1 VETRLR
7 ISLERENPCP
17 DCRVYKT
24 KGDVMEIINSIVNS
38 VREDAPV
45 QEVRR
50 GIHWTAVVSRRC
62 GLASTMA
69 QGGCDHG
76 EGGGAEG
83 PLTEMTALELA
94 RCCLGGDT
102 AKASIGLAAINSLLD
117 VDPDKYTGVD
127 GLQIVREMGKGKNI
141 SIIGHFPF
149 MDDIAREAKNLWVI
163 EKQPRPG
170 DYPEEKGKD
179 FLPQSDIVVISST
192 TLINN
197 TLSGIL
203 GLCREGSVK
212 MLLGPT
218 TPLSGVL
225 FEYGIDML
233 AGSVVTEKDV
243 VLRSV
248 SEGATFMQ
256 LKMRGGIRFVS
267 MIKDHDDIVRRLAG

>member
-1 VETRLR
+1 
-7 ISLERENPCP
+7 
-17 DCRVYKT
+17 
-24 KGDVMEIINSIVNS
+24 MEILKSILES
-38 VREDAPV
+38 IREDAPV

-69 QGGCDHG
+69 QVGCNHEEAGGTKG
-76 EGGGAEG
+76 SLAE
-83 PLTEMTALELA
+83 MMALELA
-94 RCCLGGDT
+94 RYCLGGDT

-117 VDPDKYTGVD
+117 VDPDRYADID
-127 GLQIVREMGKGKNI
+127 GLQIVKDMGKGKNV
-141 SIIGHFPF
+141 SVIGHFPF
-149 MDDIAREAKNLWVI
+149 MDEIAREAKNLWII
-163 EKQPRPG
+163 EKQPGPG

-197 TLSGIL
+197 TLPGIL
-203 GLCREGSVK
+203 GLCRKESVK
-212 MLLGPT
+212 MLLGPS
-218 TPLSGVL
+218 TPLSDVI

-267 MIKDHDDIVRRLAG
+267 IIKDHDDIVRRLAG

>member
-1 VETRLR
+1 
-7 ISLERENPCP
+7 
-17 DCRVYKT
+17 
-24 KGDVMEIINSIVNS
+24 MEILKNILKNIK
-38 VREDAPV
+38 EDAPV

-69 QGGCDHG
+69 QVGCNHEEAAWT
-76 EGGGAEG
+76 EGS
-83 PLTEMTALELA
+83 LTEMTALELA
-94 RCCLGGDT
+94 RYCLGGDT
-102 AKASIGLAAINSLLD
+102 AKASLGLAAMNSLLD
-117 VDPDKYTGVD
+117 VDPDKYTDVD
-127 GLQIVREMGKGKNI
+127 GLQMVREMGKGKNV

-149 MDDIAREAKNLWVI
+149 MEGIAKEAKNLWVI

-197 TLSGIL
+197 TLPGIL

-233 AGSVVTEKDV
+233 SGSVVTEKDA

-248 SEGATFMQ
+248 SEGVTFMQ

-267 MIKDHDDIVRRLAG
+267 MIKNYDDIVRRIAG

>member
-1 VETRLR
+1 
-7 ISLERENPCP
+7 
-17 DCRVYKT
+17 
-24 KGDVMEIINSIVNS
+24 MEILESILES
-38 VREDAPV
+38 IGEDAPV
-45 QEVRR
+45 EEVRR

-69 QGGCDHG
+69 HGGCNHE
-76 EGGGAEG
+76 EGGGMEG
-83 PLTEMTALELA
+83 SLTEMTALGLA
-94 RCCLGGDT
+94 RYCLRGDT
-102 AKASIGLAAINSLLD
+102 AKASLGLAAINSLLD
-117 VDPDKYTGVD
+117 VDPDRYADID
-127 GLQIVREMGKGKNI
+127 GLQIVKEMGKGKNV
-141 SIIGHFPF
+141 SVIGHFPF
-149 MDDIAREAKNLWVI
+149 LDTIAREANNLWII

-170 DYPEEKGKD
+170 DYPEEKGRD

-192 TLINN
+192 TLLNN

-225 FEYGIDML
+225 FDYGIDML
-233 AGSVVTEKDV
+233 AGSVVTEKDR

-267 MIKDHDDIVRRLAG
+267 MIKDYDDIVRRLAG